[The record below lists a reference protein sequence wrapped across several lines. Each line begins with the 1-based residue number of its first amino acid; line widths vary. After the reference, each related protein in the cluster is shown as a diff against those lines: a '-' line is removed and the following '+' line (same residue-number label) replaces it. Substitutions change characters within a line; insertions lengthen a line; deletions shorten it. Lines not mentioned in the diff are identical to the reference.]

1 MTLDEMIANGMDP
14 NTEVEISLTLEQI
27 DLLIKSLEPQVHPLC
42 PPSWEELQPLHA
54 GRHHSFTQPHQQHQT
69 QQAGRQ
75 DAV

>member
-27 DLLIKSLEPQVHPLC
+27 DLLIKSLEPRVHPLS
-42 PPSWEELQPLHA
+42 PPSWEEFQPLHA
-54 GRHHSFTQPHQQHQT
+54 GRYHSFAQPHQQHQT

>member
-27 DLLIKSLEPQVHPLC
+27 DLLTKSLESRVHPLC

-54 GRHHSFTQPHQQHQT
+54 GRHHSFTQHQQHQT

>member
-14 NTEVEISLTLEQI
+14 NTEVEIPLTLEQI
-27 DLLIKSLEPQVHPLC
+27 DLLIKSLEPRVHPLC

-69 QQAGRQ
+69 QQAARQ
-75 DAV
+75 DAL